1 MTNREQAARDLT
13 SLEYIVMGL
22 VSLQPQSGYS
32 IMHFFNNES
41 MGVTASAGT
50 IYPILK
56 RLEKQAIIEGELET
70 EYEARPRKVYR
81 LSAKGE
87 QYLDGWLREVPRVVP
102 RYEERE
108 LAMWRFQFME
118 GRLSQREI
126 LQWLDNYLDMI
137 RIYDYGQ
144 RLFQEGLLAAQ
155 EGGMSLH
162 QQLIK
167 EAALMDINTLR
178 TWLELARARL
188 NVQAGNSAPPRPPVQ
203 PHYGD
208 DETFDVGDLG

>member
-1 MTNREQAARDLT
+1 
-13 SLEYIVMGL
+13 
-22 VSLQPQSGYS
+22 
-32 IMHFFNNES
+32 
-41 MGVTASAGT
+41 
-50 IYPILK
+50 
-56 RLEKQAIIEGELET
+56 
-70 EYEARPRKVYR
+70 
-81 LSAKGE
+81 
-87 QYLDGWLREVPRVVP
+87 
-102 RYEERE
+102 
-108 LAMWRFQFME
+108 MWRFQFME